1 MNQRMRGVIAAV
13 IGSLGLL
20 IAAGCGTGGDGA
32 DVTAAPNVSTV
43 TATATSTAAVEA
55 PPPPASTVI
64 AEPTATVSATE
75 TVVETLVR
83 VTLVEVES
91 GRVNFDSP
99 TGNIHC
105 TMGTSGSVS
114 IACLV
119 RDATWAIPEPVDC
132 DDDWGA
138 TTLTLRDSVG
148 EGVCVTDT
156 FVVSGP
162 PVLEYGQEVVSG
174 DARCVSRENG
184 VTCESVSTGAGF
196 RLSREDYEVF

>member
-1 MNQRMRGVIAAV
+1 MSQRMRGGVAAM

-20 IAAGCGTGGDGA
+20 LVAGCSGDGA
-32 DVTAAPNVSTV
+32 DVTAAPDVSTV
-43 TATATSTAAVEA
+43 TATATSTAADDA
-55 PPPPASTVI
+55 TAQLPASTVI
-64 AEPTATVSATE
+64 AEPTATVSAVE
-75 TVVETLVR
+75 TVTETLVR

-105 TMGTSGSVS
+105 TMGTPGNVF

-119 RDATWAIPEPVDC
+119 REATWAIPEPGDC

-162 PVLEYGQEVVSG
+162 PVLEYGQEFVSG

-184 VTCESVSTGAGF
+184 VTCENVANGAGF
-196 RLSREDYEVF
+196 RASREDYEVF